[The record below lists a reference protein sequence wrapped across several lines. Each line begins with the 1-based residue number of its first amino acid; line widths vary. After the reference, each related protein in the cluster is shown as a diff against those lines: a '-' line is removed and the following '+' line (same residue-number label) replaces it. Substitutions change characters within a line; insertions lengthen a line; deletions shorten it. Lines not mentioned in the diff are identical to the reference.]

1 MPMLQNSFE
10 KAVLYT
16 GSVKCHS
23 PKSCRTGTLQRAI
36 LTAAAATANQPTPRV
51 STTTA
56 QPCAMTEKRSISLAL
71 GKTAATSR
79 SRAPQWPRALPGRAK
94 IPARSWRDLGL
105 RWPARACASLRG
117 PRAARRGGGFT
128 GDRISGCAARRRP
141 RELAAAGPR
150 REQER
155 PEPAPTC
162 NKPLVYEVPKIIRKI
177 RGQLPTNATL
187 LHVL

>member
-1 MPMLQNSFE
+1 
-10 KAVLYT
+10 
-16 GSVKCHS
+16 
-23 PKSCRTGTLQRAI
+23 
-36 LTAAAATANQPTPRV
+36 
-51 STTTA
+51 
-56 QPCAMTEKRSISLAL
+56 MTEKRSISLAL

-162 NKPLVYEVPKIIRKI
+162 KPLVYEVPKIKRKI
-177 RGQLPTNATL
+177 RGQPATNATL
-187 LHVL
+187 LHVACPVSVKKGSTWDMSRLLHACYNVAICTAVFVQKVHVPVICYSFCYAPFAQYRTSLN